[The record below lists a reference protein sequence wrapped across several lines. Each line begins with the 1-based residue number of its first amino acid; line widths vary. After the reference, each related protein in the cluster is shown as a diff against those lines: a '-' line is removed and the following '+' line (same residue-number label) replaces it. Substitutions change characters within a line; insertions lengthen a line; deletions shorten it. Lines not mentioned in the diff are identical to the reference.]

1 MVILLNNFFMKIESS
16 LLQIIKVRFDQDK
29 RLFLLIGL
37 SLVFNFLTWFFILI
51 NFWGFDQPIILHANI
66 LFGIDSVGHWQKL
79 LILPLLGLGIFV
91 IHFVLI
97 FYSNFKQKYFFINL
111 LNFSLLIIEIIL
123 LISVILVI
131 NL

>member
-1 MVILLNNFFMKIESS
+1 MKIEGS
-16 LLQIIKVRFDQDK
+16 LPQIIKVRFLQDK
-29 RLFLLIGL
+29 KIFSLLGL
-37 SLVFNFLTWFFILI
+37 ALVLNFLTWFFILI

-66 LFGIDSVGHWQKL
+66 LFGIDSVGPWQRL

-97 FYSNFKQKYFFINL
+97 FYFNFQQKYFFVYL
-111 LNFSLLIIEIIL
+111 LNISLLVIEIIL
-123 LISVILVI
+123 LISVVLII